1 MFYNKAVSK
10 FYENGHTISVSSIA
24 LPKYLEV
31 IFIQMINTVNTLML
45 SGHSREAVAATSVAG
60 QIQNLIIV
68 ILNIVIAGTGILM
81 SVELGKNDR
90 KKASEIAGTSIV
102 MIVFFSLTIGLLA
115 FIFSEQL
122 MDTMNLSGESKN
134 LAVEFFKIKMLF
146 LFITMSMS
154 WINNLLICNGYA
166 FYAVIVGLC
175 CNLLNLTFCYT
186 VLYSGLNLPVRGVSG
201 IAVVSVL
208 AEVIS
213 LILAGVFLLKKKCP
227 FRFSFNVVLM
237 KKILKI
243 GTPGGLGMVSFHFTQ
258 IITTGFMASFGIIVL
273 NAKVYISNIIN
284 YTSLF
289 GYAISQANGI
299 LVGRYRGKQ
308 DFASM
313 RSLHKQNMQV
323 AVISNLTLS
332 LIVLL
337 FHRQLISIF
346 SDNSEILRLAG
357 IIMGIDVAVEV
368 ARAVNNIS
376 EQSLNANG
384 DVKATFFIP
393 LFTCWVFGVGL
404 AYILGVKCQMGLT
417 GCWIA
422 FASDEILKSILYT
435 VRWKKEKWKSTDI

>member
-10 FYENGHTISVSSIA
+10 VYENGHCISVSSIA
-24 LPKYLEV
+24 LPKYLEM

-45 SGHSREAVAATSVAG
+45 SDFSREAVAATSVAG

-68 ILNIVIAGTGILM
+68 ILNIIIAGTGILM

-90 KKASEIAGTSIV
+90 KNASEIAGTSIV
-102 MIVFFSLTIGLLA
+102 MIVFCSVIIGLLA
-115 FIFSEQL
+115 FVFSGQL
-122 MDTMNLSGESKN
+122 MDIMNLSGKSKN
-134 LAVEFFKIKMLF
+134 LAVDFFKIKMLF
-146 LFITMSMS
+146 LFIKMSMS

-166 FYAVIVGLC
+166 FYAVIVGVC
-175 CNLLNLTFCYT
+175 CNLLNVTFGYI
-186 VLYSGLNLPVRGVSG
+186 VLYSSLNLPMSRVSG
-201 IAVVSVL
+201 IAFASVF

-227 FRFSFNVVLM
+227 FCFGFNVKLM

-243 GTPGGLGMVSFHFTQ
+243 GTPSGLGLVSYSFTQ

-284 YTSLF
+284 YTSQF
-289 GYAISQANGI
+289 GYAISQANGV

-313 RSLHKQNMQV
+313 KTLHKQNMKV

-346 SDNSEILRLAG
+346 SDNSEIIRLAG
-357 IIMGIDVAVEV
+357 VVMGIDVAVEV

-393 LFTCWVFGVGL
+393 FFTCWVFGVGL
-404 AYILGVKCQMGLT
+404 AYILGVKYQMGLT

-422 FASDEILKSILYT
+422 FASDEILKCILYT
-435 VRWKKEKWKSTDI
+435 GRWKKEKWKNTDI